1 MALVRMLS
9 CKITA
14 AAFKHYPRTVE
25 GLKIWWGG
33 GGPSQNRGSFDKA
46 GFASN
51 SSKIWGASPLAP
63 LTPLVPLSLLS
74 IICTTF
80 FCLQCP
86 SVNMS
91 SYYYFFVCNGQV

>member
-33 GGPSQNRGSFDKA
+33 GGPSQNRRSFDKA

-51 SSKIWGASPLAP
+51 SSKIWGASPPAP

-74 IICTTF
+74 IICTLMPVYHCHKPLFTPKMAIF
-80 FCLQCP
+80 QRRE
-86 SVNMS
+86 
-91 SYYYFFVCNGQV
+91 